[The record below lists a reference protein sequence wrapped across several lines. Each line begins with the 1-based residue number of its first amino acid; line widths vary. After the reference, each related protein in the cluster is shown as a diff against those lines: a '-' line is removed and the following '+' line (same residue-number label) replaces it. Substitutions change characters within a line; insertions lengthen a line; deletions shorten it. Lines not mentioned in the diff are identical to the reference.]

1 MALSNPSGA
10 THLFNTPELFTRENI
25 HTLQFPPTVDG
36 DYARRY
42 LIPMMADDPQK
53 YIRNVY
59 NTQLMAVKVGEMI
72 IPITVTDFHPQNTYT
87 VSPYSHY
94 VSYGGLEEVK
104 HLNSPL
110 AEVVVKA
117 VMKPVG
123 WYFRYSELDKVVFV
137 NNYLLSTNLYPS
149 VNSDQLSAVSEALI
163 SQFPDRAIIFRS
175 VDQKKNP
182 HIYQTLDELGY
193 DLVLSRQVWYME
205 PVAALKTR
213 QCKEDVRV
221 LKKVGYDVVRGK
233 DLSDDEL
240 HRAVDLYNLLYLQ
253 KYSYYNPQFTFE
265 FLKLARDEETLHM
278 YGLKKDG
285 QLNAIMGFFIRNGAM
300 TQPLFGYD
308 TSLPLEE
315 GLYRL
320 LTLVTLQ
327 EGVKRGLLVHASGG
341 VGKFKKVRG
350 GESVTEYNAVYT
362 KHLPRKRQLPWKLIQ
377 AVSKAAIPHFKK
389 MDF

>member
-10 THLFNTPELFTRENI
+10 THPLHTPELFTRENI
-25 HTLQFPPTVDG
+25 HTLQFPSTADG

-42 LIPMMADDPQK
+42 LIPMMTDDPQK
-53 YIRNVY
+53 YIRNIH
-59 NTQLMAVKVGEMI
+59 NTQLMAVKMDDVI
-72 IPITVTDFHPQNTYT
+72 LPITITDFHPQNTYT

-182 HIYQTLDELGY
+182 HIYQTLEELGY

-221 LKKVGYDVVRGK
+221 LKKAGYDVVNGK

-240 HRAVDLYNLLYLQ
+240 HRAVQLYELLYLQ
-253 KYSYYNPQFTFE
+253 KYSYYNPQFTFD
-265 FLKLARDEETLHM
+265 FLKLARDEETLHI

-285 QLNAIMGFFIRNGAM
+285 QLNAIMGFFVRNGAM

-377 AVSKAAIPHFKK
+377 AVSKAAIPYFKK

>member
-1 MALSNPSGA
+1 MSNLSGVM
-10 THLFNTPELFTRENI
+10 THPPQLFTRENI
-25 HTLQFPPTVDG
+25 HTLPFPSTDDG
-36 DYARRY
+36 EYARHY
-42 LIPMMADDPQK
+42 LIPLMTGDPQK

-59 NTQLMAVKVGEMI
+59 STQLMAVKVGETT
-72 IPITVTDFHPQNTYT
+72 IPITVSDFHPQNTYT

-94 VSYGGLEEVK
+94 VSYGAFEEVK
-104 HLNSPL
+104 HLNNAV
-110 AEVVVKA
+110 AEFAVKA
-117 VMKPVG
+117 VMNPLA
-123 WYFRYSELDKVVFV
+123 WYFRKAELDRVVFV

-149 VNSDQLSAVSEALI
+149 VNSDQLSAASEALI
-163 SQFPDRAIIFRS
+163 GWFPDRAIVFRS

-182 HIYQTLDELGY
+182 HVYRTLEGLGY
-193 DLVLSRQVWYME
+193 DLVLSRQVWYMD
-205 PVAALKTR
+205 PVESLKTR
-213 QCKEDVRV
+213 QCREDVRV
-221 LKKVGYDVVRGK
+221 LKKNGYETVNGK
-233 DLSDDEL
+233 DLSDAEL
-240 HRAVDLYNLLYLQ
+240 HRAVELYNLLYLE

-265 FLKLARDEETLHM
+265 FLKLARDHAILHM
-278 YGLKKDG
+278 VGLKKDW
-285 QLNAIMGFFIRNGAM
+285 QLNGIMGFFVRNGAM

-308 TSLPLEE
+308 TSLPMDE

-362 KHLPRKRQLPWKLIQ
+362 RHLPKRRQLPWKLIGK
-377 AVSKAAIPHFKK
+377 VSNWAIPYFKK

>member
-1 MALSNPSGA
+1 MPIA
-10 THLFNTPELFTRENI
+10 ELFTRENI
-25 HTLQFPPTVDG
+25 QSLPFPFTDDG
-36 DYARRY
+36 EYARQY
-42 LIPMMADDPQK
+42 LVPMMSDDPQK
-53 YIRNVY
+53 YIRNVH
-59 NTQLMAVKVGEMI
+59 NTQLMAVKVGETI

-104 HLNSPL
+104 HLNNKL
-110 AEVVVKA
+110 VEIAVKA
-117 VMKPVG
+117 LMIPVSAFFK
-123 WYFRYSELDKVVFV
+123 YTELDKVVFV

-149 VNSDQLSAVSEALI
+149 VDSDQLSAVSEALI
-163 SQFPDRAIIFRS
+163 KWFPDRVIVFRS

-182 HIYQTLDELGY
+182 HIYQTLAGLGY
-193 DLVLSRQVWYME
+193 DLVLSRQVWYMD

-221 LKKVGYDVVRGK
+221 LKKAGYEVVSGK

-240 HRAVDLYNLLYLQ
+240 HRAVELYNLLYLE

-265 FLKLARDEETLHM
+265 FLKLAREQDVLTM

-285 QLNAIMGFFIRNGAM
+285 RLNAIMGFFVRNGAM

-308 TSLPLEE
+308 TTLPLDE

-362 KHLPRKRQLPWKLIQ
+362 KHLPKRRQLPWKLIGKISD
-377 AVSKAAIPHFKK
+377 AMIPYFKK

>member
-1 MALSNPSGA
+1 MTYENSVGLP
-10 THLFNTPELFTRENI
+10 LLFTKENI
-25 HTLQFPPTVDG
+25 HTLQFPTTADG

-42 LIPMMADDPQK
+42 LIPMMTDDPQK
-53 YIRNVY
+53 YIRNIH
-59 NTQLMAVKVGEMI
+59 NTQLMAVKIDDVI
-72 IPITVTDFHPQNTYT
+72 LPITITDFHPHNTYT

-110 AEVVVKA
+110 AEVMVKA

-137 NNYLLSTNLYPS
+137 NNYLLSTNLYPVVS
-149 VNSDQLSAVSEALI
+149 SEQLSVISKALI
-163 SQFPDRAIIFRS
+163 EWFPDRAIIFRS

-182 HIYQTLDELGY
+182 HIYQTLEELGY
-193 DLVLSRQVWYME
+193 DLVLSRQVWYMD
-205 PVAALKTR
+205 PVASLKTR
-213 QCKEDVRV
+213 QCKEDLRV
-221 LKKVGYDVVRGK
+221 LKKNGYDVVSGK

-240 HRAVDLYNLLYLQ
+240 HRAVQLYDLLYLQ

-265 FLKLARDEETLHM
+265 FLKLARDEDTLHM

-285 QLNAIMGFFIRNGAM
+285 QLNAIMGFFVRNGAM

-362 KHLPRKRQLPWKLIQ
+362 KHLPRKRQWPWKLIGLI
-377 AVSKAAIPHFKK
+377 SKIATPYFKK

>member
-1 MALSNPSGA
+1 MN
-10 THLFNTPELFTRENI
+10 RENI
-25 HTLQFPPTVDG
+25 HSLHFPSTDDG

-42 LIPMMADDPQK
+42 LIPLMTDDPRK
-53 YIRNVY
+53 YISNVH
-59 NTQLMAVKVGEMI
+59 NTQLMAVKVGETI
-72 IPITVTDFHPQNTYT
+72 FPITVTDFHPENTYT

-104 HLNSPL
+104 HLNNKL
-110 AEVVVKA
+110 AEIVVRLA
-117 VMKPVG
+117 MAPVG
-123 WYFRYSELDKVVFV
+123 WYFRYLELDTVVFV

-149 VNSDQLSAVSEALI
+149 ANSDQLTALSEALI
-163 SQFPDRAIIFRS
+163 RWFPDRAIVFRS

-182 HIYQTLDELGY
+182 HVYGALNALGY
-193 DLVLSRQVWYME
+193 DLVLSRQVWYMD

-213 QCKEDVRV
+213 QCKEDARV
-221 LKKVGYDVVRGK
+221 LRKTGYEVVSGR
-233 DLSDDEL
+233 DLSDEEL
-240 HRAVDLYNLLYLQ
+240 HRAVELYNLLYLQ
-253 KYSYYNPQFTFE
+253 KYSFYNPQFTFE
-265 FLKLARDEETLHM
+265 FLKLARDEEILHM

-285 QLNAIMGFFIRNGAM
+285 RLNAIMGFFVRNGAM

-362 KHLPRKRQLPWKLIQ
+362 RHLPMKRRLPWKLTGK
-377 AVSKAAIPHFKK
+377 VSDVAIPYFRK

>member
-1 MALSNPSGA
+1 MTSENPAGSP
-10 THLFNTPELFTRENI
+10 LLFTRENI
-25 HTLQFPPTVDG
+25 HTLTFPQMDDG

-42 LIPMMADDPQK
+42 LIPLMIEDPRK

-59 NTQLMAVKVGEMI
+59 DTQLMAVKVGETV

-104 HLNSPL
+104 HLNNPL
-110 AEVVVKA
+110 AEAAVKA
-117 VMKPVG
+117 IMKPIA
-123 WYFRYSELDKVVFV
+123 WYFRYAELDKVVFV

-149 VNSDQLSAVSEALI
+149 VNSDQLSALSEALI
-163 SQFPDRAIIFRS
+163 RWFPDRAIVFRS

-182 HIYQTLDELGY
+182 HVYQTLEGLGY
-193 DLVLSRQVWYME
+193 DLVLSRQVWYMD

-213 QCKEDVRV
+213 QCKEDLRV
-221 LKKVGYDVVRGK
+221 LKKNGYEVVNGR
-233 DLSDDEL
+233 DLSDEEL
-240 HRAVDLYNLLYLQ
+240 HRAVQLYELLYLR
-253 KYSYYNPQFTFE
+253 KYSYYNPQFTFD
-265 FLKLARDEETLHM
+265 FLKLARDAETLHM

-285 QLNAIMGFFIRNGAM
+285 QLNGIMGFFVRNGAM

-341 VGKFKKVRG
+341 VGRFKKVRG
-350 GESVTEYNAVYT
+350 GESVTEYNAVFT
-362 KHLPRKRQLPWKLIQ
+362 KHLSLRRRLPWKLIGL
-377 AVSKAAIPHFKK
+377 VSKAAIPYFRK

>member
-1 MALSNPSGA
+1 MQ
-10 THLFNTPELFTRENI
+10 PELFTRENI
-25 HTLQFPPTVDG
+25 QTLPFPSTDDG
-36 DYARRY
+36 EYARRY
-42 LIPMMADDPQK
+42 LIPLMTGDPQT
-53 YIRNVY
+53 YIRNVH
-59 NTQLMAVKVGEMI
+59 NTELMAVKVGETI
-72 IPITVTDFHPQNTYT
+72 IPITRTDFHPQNTYT

-104 HLNSPL
+104 HLNNKL
-110 AEVVVKA
+110 AEIVVKLL
-117 VMKPVG
+117 MMPVSA
-123 WYFRYSELDKVVFV
+123 FFKYSELDKVVFV

-149 VNSDQLSAVSEALI
+149 VNSDQLSVLSEALI
-163 SQFPDRAIIFRS
+163 KWFPDRAIVFRS

-182 HIYQTLDELGY
+182 HIYQKLKELGY
-193 DLVLSRQVWYME
+193 DLVLSRQVWYMD

-221 LKKVGYDVVRGK
+221 LKKAGYEVVSGK

-240 HRAVDLYNLLYLQ
+240 HRAVELYNLLYLQ

-265 FLKLARDEETLHM
+265 LLKLAREQEILHL

-285 QLNAIMGFFIRNGAM
+285 RLNGIMGFFVRNGAM

-308 TSLPLEE
+308 TSLPLDE

-362 KHLPRKRQLPWKLIQ
+362 KHLPKRRQLPWTLIGRISD
-377 AVSKAAIPHFKK
+377 VMIPYFKK

>member
-1 MALSNPSGA
+1 MTSENPIGSP
-10 THLFNTPELFTRENI
+10 LLFTKENI
-25 HTLQFPPTVDG
+25 HNLPFPQTEDG

-42 LIPMMADDPQK
+42 LIPLMTEDPRR
-53 YIRNVY
+53 YIRNVF
-59 NTQLMAVKVGEMI
+59 NTQLMAVKVGKTV
-72 IPITVTDFHPQNTYT
+72 IPITVTDFHPGNTYT

-104 HLNSPL
+104 HLGNPL
-110 AEVVVKA
+110 VEAVVKA
-117 VMKPVG
+117 IMKPVACH
-123 WYFRYSELDKVVFV
+123 FRQSELDNVVFV

-149 VNSDQLSAVSEALI
+149 VNSDQLSALSEALI
-163 SQFPDRAIIFRS
+163 EWFPDRAIVFRS

-182 HIYQTLDELGY
+182 HVYQTLKKLGY
-193 DLVLSRQVWYME
+193 DLVLSRQVWYMD

-213 QCKEDVRV
+213 QCKEDLRV
-221 LKKVGYDVVRGK
+221 LKKNGYEVVNGR
-233 DLSDDEL
+233 DLSDEEL
-240 HRAVDLYNLLYLQ
+240 HRAVRLYELLYLQ
-253 KYSYYNPQFTFE
+253 KYSYYNPQFTFD
-265 FLKLARDEETLHM
+265 FLKLARDAETLHM
-278 YGLKKDG
+278 YGLKKDS
-285 QLNAIMGFFIRNGAM
+285 QLNAIMGFFVRNGAM

-350 GESVTEYNAVYT
+350 GESVTEYNAVFT
-362 KHLPRKRQLPWKLIQ
+362 KHLPLRRRLPWKLIGL
-377 AVSKAAIPHFKK
+377 VSKAAIPYFSK

>member
-1 MALSNPSGA
+1 MQPL
-10 THLFNTPELFTRENI
+10 LFTRENI
-25 HTLQFPPTVDG
+25 HTLQFPSTDDG

-42 LIPMMADDPQK
+42 LIPLMTENPQK
-53 YIRNVY
+53 YIRNVH
-59 NTQLMAVKVGEMI
+59 NTQLMAVKVGETV
-72 IPITVTDFHPQNTYT
+72 IPITVSDFHPQNTYT

-94 VSYGGLEEVK
+94 VSYGAFEEVK
-104 HLNSPL
+104 RLNNPL
-110 AEVVVKA
+110 AEVAVKLI
-117 VMKPVG
+117 MTPVS
-123 WYFRYSELDKVVFV
+123 WYFRHAELDKVVFV
-137 NNYLLSTNLYPS
+137 NNYLLSTNLYPAVKSEHLS
-149 VNSDQLSAVSEALI
+149 VISEALI
-163 SQFPDRAIIFRS
+163 KWFPDRAIVFRS

-182 HIYQTLDELGY
+182 HIYQTLEEFGY
-193 DLVLSRQVWYME
+193 NLVLSRQVWYMD

-213 QCKEDVRV
+213 QCKEDLRV
-221 LKKVGYDVVRGK
+221 LKKNGYEVVNGR

-240 HRAVDLYNLLYLQ
+240 RRAVKLYELLYLQ

-265 FLKLARDEETLHM
+265 FLKLARDENILHI
-278 YGLKKDG
+278 YGLKQG
-285 QLNAIMGFFIRNGAM
+285 EQLNAIMGFFVRNGVM

-308 TSLPLEE
+308 TSLPLDE

-327 EGVKRGLLVHASGG
+327 DGVKRGLLVHASGG

-362 KHLPRKRQLPWKLIQ
+362 QHLPKRRQMPWKLIRK
-377 AVSKAAIPHFKK
+377 VSDAAIPYFKK

>member
-1 MALSNPSGA
+1 MRPL
-10 THLFNTPELFTRENI
+10 LFTCKNI
-25 HTLQFPPTVDG
+25 HTLQFPSTDDG

-42 LIPMMADDPQK
+42 LLPLMTDDPQK
-53 YIRNVY
+53 YIRNVH
-59 NTQLMAVKVGEMI
+59 NTQLMAAKVGETI
-72 IPITVTDFHPQNTYT
+72 IPITVTDFHPKNTYT

-94 VSYGGLEEVK
+94 VSYGAFEEVK
-104 HLNSPL
+104 HLNNRL
-110 AEVVVKA
+110 AEILVKII
-117 VMKPVG
+117 MTPVS
-123 WYFRYSELDKVVFV
+123 WHFRYAELDKVVFV

-149 VNSDQLSAVSEALI
+149 VIPKGDADSDQLTALSEALI
-163 SQFPDRAIIFRS
+163 QWFPDRAIVFRS

-182 HIYQTLDELGY
+182 HIYQTLEGLGY
-193 DLVLSRQVWYME
+193 DLVLSRQVWYMD
-205 PVAALKTR
+205 PVVALKTR

-221 LKKVGYDVVRGK
+221 LKKAGYEVVNGK
-233 DLSDDEL
+233 DLTDDEL
-240 HRAVDLYNLLYLQ
+240 HRAVELYNLLYLQ

-265 FLKLARDEETLHM
+265 FLKLARDAEILHM

-285 QLNAIMGFFIRNGAM
+285 QLNGIMGFFVRNGAM

-308 TSLPLEE
+308 TSLPLDE

-350 GESVTEYNAVYT
+350 GESVTEYNAVYM
-362 KHLPRKRQLPWKLIQ
+362 KHLPKKRQLPWKLIRK
-377 AVSKAAIPHFKK
+377 VSDVAIPYFKK

>member
-1 MALSNPSGA
+1 MK
-10 THLFNTPELFTRENI
+10 PELFTRENI
-25 HTLQFPPTVDG
+25 HTLTFPQTADG

-42 LIPMMADDPQK
+42 LIPLMTGDPQK

-59 NTQLMAVKVGEMI
+59 NTQLMAVKVGETVF
-72 IPITVTDFHPQNTYT
+72 PITVTDFHPQNTYT

-104 HLNSPL
+104 HLNNPL
-110 AEVVVKA
+110 AETLVK
-117 VMKPVG
+117 VIMKPVA
-123 WYFRYSELDKVVFV
+123 WYFRYAELDKVVFV
-137 NNYLLSTNLYPS
+137 NNYLVSTNLYPS
-149 VNSDQLSAVSEALI
+149 VNSDQLSALSEALI
-163 SQFPDRAIIFRS
+163 EWFPDRGIVFRS

-182 HIYQTLDELGY
+182 HIYQTLDGLGY
-193 DLVLSRQVWYME
+193 DLVLSRQVWYMD
-205 PVAALKTR
+205 PSAALKTR
-213 QCKEDVRV
+213 QCKEDLRV
-221 LKKVGYDVVRGK
+221 LKKNGYEVVNGR
-233 DLSDDEL
+233 DLFDEEL
-240 HRAVDLYNLLYLQ
+240 HRAVWLYELLYLQ
-253 KYSYYNPQFTFE
+253 KYSYYNPQFTFD
-265 FLKLARDEETLHM
+265 FLKLARDAETLHM

-285 QLNAIMGFFIRNGAM
+285 QLNAIMGFFVRNGAM

-327 EGVKRGLLVHASGG
+327 EGVRRGLLVHASGG
-341 VGKFKKVRG
+341 VGKFKKIRG

-362 KHLPRKRQLPWKLIQ
+362 KHLPLRRRLPWKLIGL
-377 AVSKAAIPHFKK
+377 VSEAAIPYFRK

>member
-1 MALSNPSGA
+1 MQ
-10 THLFNTPELFTRENI
+10 PELFTRENI
-25 HTLQFPPTVDG
+25 HSLPFPQSEDG

-42 LIPMMADDPQK
+42 LIPLMTDGPQK

-59 NTQLMAVKVGEMI
+59 NTQLMAVKVGETI

-94 VSYGGLEEVK
+94 VSYGAFEEVK
-104 HLNSPL
+104 HLENPL
-110 AEVVVKA
+110 AEFLVKLIMNPA
-117 VMKPVG
+117 A
-123 WYFRYSELDKVVFV
+123 WYFRYAELDKVVFV

-149 VNSDQLSAVSEALI
+149 VIPKGDSASGQLSALSEALI
-163 SQFPDRAIIFRS
+163 KWFPDRAIVFRS

-182 HIYQTLDELGY
+182 HVYQTLEDLGY
-193 DLVLSRQVWYME
+193 DLVLSRQVWYMD
-205 PVAALKTR
+205 PVTSLNTR
-213 QCKEDVRV
+213 QCKEDLRV
-221 LKKVGYDVVRGK
+221 LKKNGYKVVNGK
-233 DLSDDEL
+233 DLSDEEL
-240 HRAVDLYNLLYLQ
+240 HRAVELYELLYLQ
-253 KYSYYNPQFTFE
+253 KYSYYNPQLTFE
-265 FLKLARDEETLHM
+265 FLKLARDENILHM

-285 QLNAIMGFFIRNGAM
+285 LLNAVMGFFVRNGAM

-308 TSLPLEE
+308 TSLPMEE

-320 LTLVTLQ
+320 LTLITLQ

-362 KHLPRKRQLPWKLIQ
+362 KHLPKMRQMPWKLIGQ
-377 AVSKAAIPHFKK
+377 VSKAAIPYFKK
-389 MDF
+389 NDF

>member
-1 MALSNPSGA
+1 MQ
-10 THLFNTPELFTRENI
+10 PELFTRENI
-25 HTLQFPPTVDG
+25 HTLQFPATDDG

-42 LIPMMADDPQK
+42 LLPLMEDPQT
-53 YIRNVY
+53 YIRNVH
-59 NTQLMAVKVGEMI
+59 NTQLMAVKVGETI
-72 IPITVTDFHPQNTYT
+72 IPITVSDFHPQNTYT

-94 VSYGGLEEVK
+94 VSYGAFEEVK
-104 HLNSPL
+104 HLNNPL
-110 AEVVVKA
+110 AEVAVKL
-117 VMKPVG
+117 VMTPVS
-123 WYFRYSELDKVVFV
+123 WYFRYAELDKVVFV

-149 VNSDQLSAVSEALI
+149 VIPKGDAASDQLTALSEALI
-163 SQFPDRAIIFRS
+163 KWFPDRAIVFRS

-182 HIYQTLDELGY
+182 HIYQTLEGLGY
-193 DLVLSRQVWYME
+193 DLVLSRQVWYMD

-213 QCKEDVRV
+213 QCKEDLRV
-221 LKKVGYDVVRGK
+221 LKKNGYEVVNGK

-240 HRAVDLYNLLYLQ
+240 HRAVELYNLLYLK
-253 KYSYYNPQFTFE
+253 KYSFYNPQFTFE
-265 FLKLARDEETLHM
+265 FLKLARDEDILHM

-285 QLNAIMGFFIRNGAM
+285 RLNGIMGFFIRNGAM

-362 KHLPRKRQLPWKLIQ
+362 KHLPKRRQLPWKLIGQ
-377 AVSKAAIPHFKK
+377 VSKMAIPYFKK

>member
-1 MALSNPSGA
+1 MTYENPVGS
-10 THLFNTPELFTRENI
+10 PPLFTKENI
-25 HTLQFPPTVDG
+25 HTLQFPSTADG

-42 LIPMMADDPQK
+42 LIPMMTDDPQK
-53 YIRNVY
+53 YIRNIH
-59 NTQLMAVKVGEMI
+59 NTQLMAVKIDDVI
-72 IPITVTDFHPQNTYT
+72 LPITITDFHPQNTYT

-149 VNSDQLSAVSEALI
+149 VNSEQLSAVSEALI

-182 HIYQTLDELGY
+182 HIYQTLEELGY

-221 LKKVGYDVVRGK
+221 LKKAGYDVVSGK
-233 DLSDDEL
+233 NLSDDEL
-240 HRAVDLYNLLYLQ
+240 HRAVQLYELLYLQ

-265 FLKLARDEETLHM
+265 FLKLARDEDTLHM

-285 QLNAIMGFFIRNGAM
+285 QLNAIMGFFVRNGAM

-377 AVSKAAIPHFKK
+377 AVSKAATPYFKK